1 MLLLVAGCGGNP
13 TASVSPP
20 AASST
25 PSAGWVVYREP
36 AWGYSISMPP
46 DWHLITSGANDTK
59 QFRSFSTESVTDV
72 RTLAGLSPNG
82 MVVTVAVSQLN
93 AGCPGDQPPVGWS
106 ESTIPAVAVSVDGY
120 TSVVSG
126 HQAQDLSNWG
136 VQATASSG
144 KYCYSFVGLTLNH
157 DAQVR
162 WTPLFEQMLSTFRFG
177 TPLAPPF

>member
-1 MLLLVAGCGGNP
+1 
-13 TASVSPP
+13 
-20 AASST
+20 
-25 PSAGWVVYREP
+25 
-36 AWGYSISMPP
+36 MPP